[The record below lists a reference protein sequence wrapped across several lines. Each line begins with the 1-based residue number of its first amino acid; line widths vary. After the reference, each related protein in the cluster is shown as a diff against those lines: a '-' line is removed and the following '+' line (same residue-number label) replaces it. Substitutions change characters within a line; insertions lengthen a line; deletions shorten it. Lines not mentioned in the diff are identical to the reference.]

1 MTIGT
6 DVERAARLL
15 RAGRLVAFPTETV
28 YGLGADASS
37 PAAVAAIFAAKG
49 RPRAH
54 PLIVHLAGADRADG
68 ADALAGWAAAPGP
81 AARALAARFW
91 PGPLTLIVRR
101 GPQVIDA
108 VTGGAA
114 TVGLRVPSHPV
125 ARALLAALGGTRGVA
140 APSANRFGRV
150 SPTTA
155 AHVAEDLGDRV
166 DYILDGGACEVGVES
181 TIVDVS
187 DDERPALLRP
197 GGVARE
203 AIEELLGRAL
213 ALGSASPAPGTLPS
227 HYAPEAEVVIVD
239 GDRLAPTV
247 AALVAR
253 GVRPGVLAPPSVLAR
268 AGAVPADVVDGGLA
282 EAPAAIARELY
293 ARLRELDARGVGVIV
308 AVLPGEV
315 GLGAAVADRLR
326 RAAGPRAAAEDPRA
340 EDATDGETP

>member
-81 AARALAARFW
+81 AAR
-91 PGPLTLIVRR
+91 

-166 DYILDGGACEVGVES
+166 DYILAGGACEVGVES